1 MHKTNITEETI
12 KTAINR
18 RGGRRFAFEN
28 IDASKAALVVID
40 MQNYFMKPGMAA
52 EVPVARDIVPN
63 INRLASALRKAS
75 GKVVWVISTFDEDT
89 YQEWS
94 VLNNLFSD
102 DRRKAMMEN
111 LVKGKDGHKLWSG
124 FDVKPSDLHIEKNRY
139 SAFMQGS
146 SNLDAQLKSA
156 DIDTVFITGTLTDV
170 CCECSARDAMMMNY
184 KTIMVTDANAAS
196 NDDDHNNALNAL
208 GRLCVDLYSTDELIM
223 KLGDQHAR
231 D

>member
-1 MHKTNITEETI
+1 
-12 KTAINR
+12 
-18 RGGRRFAFEN
+18 
-28 IDASKAALVVID
+28 
-40 MQNYFMKPGMAA
+40 
-52 EVPVARDIVPN
+52 
-63 INRLASALRKAS
+63 
-75 GKVVWVISTFDEDT
+75 
-89 YQEWS
+89 
-94 VLNNLFSD
+94 
-102 DRRKAMMEN
+102 
-111 LVKGKDGHKLWSG
+111 

-139 SAFMQGS
+139 SAFIQGS

-208 GRLCVDLYSTDELIM
+208 GRLFVDLYSTDELIM